1 MERRTERSTYL
12 LAQRYGWSLQVYNRL
27 NDCRGIRGQ
36 RTTCREFRSSFF
48 SRGGGSLSHAGEFVT
63 TIAVQLAN
71 RSKPLKNYMCEPVE
85 ADQNIASQAPSSIQ
99 ILHHPLK
106 GTQEDEDKKTLTAR
120 FRQAVGTI
128 VILSEP
134 LSAAALAGL
143 LGVNQDVI
151 HWSLRHLHS
160 ILNVPKDQDSDIRLL
175 HPSFWDFLLDEKGCH
190 DPQFWIDKEMAHQQ
204 LAACCHNRLSCSHS
218 GLKLDICNLKHSG
231 TSIEEIDP
239 SLATKIITPEIGP
252 SLSDFLKDAH
262 QFILYN
268 LSMIKQSPLQVYCYA
283 LIFTDQ
289 TSLIRKKFTD
299 EMQYWIKSVVTKYK
313 YTRLIQVLES
323 DGLGL
328 IQSLVSSPNGKIIAS
343 VSPIHRAVVILWD
356 TATGAELQA
365 IDTEDEW
372 IKVIAFSA
380 DSKSIVSV
388 SHTSQTI
395 LVWNIV
401 TGTVVSRRRLFENLT
416 ENQKAAIGRIND
428 IFISADGNLVAV
440 LSKDRGLHLC
450 NTETGSFLLTLERYS
465 PADEIVVEPVG
476 ISTSSKMIESGL
488 EKTLRTTYKYSYTGI
503 ILWDTMTG
511 AILRVLRSEGIQFDA
526 GALAFSPNGEK
537 LASVIGFINEVKLWD
552 IATGDILRARTPT
565 GDIYTLSFSP
575 SGKTVALGGRVIK
588 LWGIEADTLL
598 KVNNDNRGVV
608 RCLAFS
614 PDSKAFV
621 STTTTEPKIWLWDI
635 ASMNDAVPQE
645 TEVHKSDVNIVVIS
659 PHGTMIASTGLNKT
673 VRLWDA
679 KMCTALRVHQCE
691 FEDVKVIKF
700 LTDSEAVAYGTN
712 LGSCVI
718 LAWSLVT
725 GTFQVVW
732 KVGGYRY
739 ENITS
744 IAVSPNNKMIAYASE
759 DGTIRL
765 WDRTTVAALQTL
777 RGIESY
783 SKRSPSRRT
792 RPIDYMGLWA
802 SSIFTGQ

>member
-1 MERRTERSTYL
+1 
-12 LAQRYGWSLQVYNRL
+12 
-27 NDCRGIRGQ
+27 
-36 RTTCREFRSSFF
+36 
-48 SRGGGSLSHAGEFVT
+48 
-63 TIAVQLAN
+63 
-71 RSKPLKNYMCEPVE
+71 
-85 ADQNIASQAPSSIQ
+85 
-99 ILHHPLK
+99 
-106 GTQEDEDKKTLTAR
+106 
-120 FRQAVGTI
+120 
-128 VILSEP
+128 
-134 LSAAALAGL
+134 
-143 LGVNQDVI
+143 
-151 HWSLRHLHS
+151 
-160 ILNVPKDQDSDIRLL
+160 
-175 HPSFWDFLLDEKGCH
+175 
-190 DPQFWIDKEMAHQQ
+190 MAHQQ

-218 GLKLDICNLKHSG
+218 GLKLDVCNLKHSG

-239 SLATKIITPEIGP
+239 SLATKTITPEIGP

-299 EMQYWIKSVVTKYK
+299 EMQYWIKSAVTKYK

-372 IKVIAFSA
+372 IKMIAFSA

-503 ILWDTMTG
+503 ILWGTMTG

-575 SGKTVALGGRVIK
+575 SGKAVALGGRVIK

-635 ASMNDAVPQE
+635 ASMNDVVPQE
-645 TEVHKSDVNIVVIS
+645 TEVHKSDVNIVVIP

-744 IAVSPNNKMIAYASE
+744 IAVSSNNKMIAYASE